1 MYRKMIEDAK
11 AQGLTSEK
19 TMWANIEDIQEL
31 LSDLKESHPEEYWH
45 FIRKTHGVLFKG
57 HYTEEFALHDVK
69 HLKYT
74 DDKGEK
80 HEGPHWTV
88 DEVEAATKGM
98 SFPSGVNKWDKYV
111 AFNASW
117 ADWCKKQNVEKVL
130 ETGYLF
136 YFADEDWSSQGSPT
150 KVWDYFCCKYRK

>member
-1 MYRKMIEDAK
+1 MYKKMIEEAK
-11 AQGLTSEK
+11 ALGLTSEK
-19 TMWANIEDIQEL
+19 TMWENIEDVQEL
-31 LSDLKESHPEEYWH
+31 LTGLKETHPQEYWY

-74 DDKGEK
+74 DEKGEK

-98 SFPSGVNKWDKYV
+98 NFPSGVNRWDKYV

-117 ADWCKKQNVEKVL
+117 ADWCRKQNAEKVL
-130 ETGYLF
+130 ETGFLF
-136 YFADEDWSSQGSPT
+136 YFADEDWDNPST
-150 KVWDYFCCKYRK
+150 KVWSYFCCKYRK